1 MSDFNELNVG
11 PKWYIVHTYTGY
23 ENKVKATIEKVVVNR
38 NLSDVIFDVKIP
50 VVPTVVTNAKGEEKI
65 VEEKLYPSY
74 VFVKMVMNDETWHV
88 VRNISGVTG
97 FVGPGSR
104 PVPLSDEEALAIS
117 VEEQVK
123 LDAFQIGDEVEIIEE
138 RGSFCKVKTD
148 YGYIGWAVKSNIFEK
163 LHDANHIVITPFA
176 DLLFEGRNY
185 FQAPITLP
193 FGAKKIK

>member
-23 ENKVKATIEKVVVNR
+23 ENKVKATIEKVVTNR

-104 PVPLSDEEALAIS
+104 PVPLTDEEALAIA

-123 LDAFQIGDEVEIIEE
+123 LDAIKIGDEVEIIDGFLTGHKGVVSEISE
-138 RGSFCKVKTD
+138 DASEVTVIVSTIGREMPVNLDAKAIKKV
-148 YGYIGWAVKSNIFEK
+148 
-163 LHDANHIVITPFA
+163 
-176 DLLFEGRNY
+176 
-185 FQAPITLP
+185 
-193 FGAKKIK
+193 